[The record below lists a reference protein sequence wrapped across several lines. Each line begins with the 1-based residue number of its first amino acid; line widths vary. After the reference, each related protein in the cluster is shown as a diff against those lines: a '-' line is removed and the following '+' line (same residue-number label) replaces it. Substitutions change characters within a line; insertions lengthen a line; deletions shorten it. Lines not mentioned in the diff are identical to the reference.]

1 MVAVILTLLN
11 IIAIMFCTLA
21 AKEAWDAHHGPM
33 TILATLG
40 LGLNVFAI
48 LFRIASS
55 V

>member
-1 MVAVILTLLN
+1 MVTVIIALLN

-21 AKEAWDAHHGPM
+21 VKEAWDTHHGPM
-33 TILATLG
+33 AILATLG

-48 LFRIASS
+48 IFRIALS